1 MWGWAEMLKNDCF
14 ALPPGVDWTPVAEA
28 LEALRARMEAV
39 TQVETLALDDALG
52 RVLAEDA
59 VARRSTPP
67 EDNAAVDGYA
77 LAHGSLTAEGTQSL
91 VLLDGRAAAGA
102 PYVQA
107 VPAGHAVR
115 ILTGAVMPAGT
126 DCVVMQEDVETAGGC
141 ISFGSG
147 LKPGANR
154 RRAGEDIEAG
164 ETAIAAGRIL
174 TAADLAQ
181 AASVGLA
188 ALAVYRPLRVA
199 VFSTGDELCDP
210 AEDPAPGAIF
220 DANRPMLSGLLRAQ
234 GFTVIDMG
242 RVPDNAAGVRAAL
255 TDAARDADAV
265 VTSGGA
271 SGGDED
277 HIARALTALGA
288 MAEWRVAMKPGRP
301 LALGQIGKVPV
312 FGLPGNPVA
321 AFVCFLIFARPAL
334 LRLAGADWPDLP
346 RFPLV
351 ITGPAKK
358 RAGRTEYLRGRV
370 LPGGQVEKFRSEG
383 SGLISGLCWSDGLI
397 ELAHDRGRVEA
408 GETVDFI
415 PYSAFGL

>member
-1 MWGWAEMLKNDCF
+1 MWGWLEMLKNDCF
-14 ALPPGVDWTPVAEA
+14 ALPPGVDWTPVPEA
-28 LEALRARMEAV
+28 LDALRDRMTPV
-39 TQVETLALDDALG
+39 TAVETRGLDDALG

-59 VARRSTPP
+59 IARRSTPP
-67 EDNAAVDGYA
+67 ADNAAVDGYA
-77 LAHGSLTAEGTQSL
+77 LAHGSLSAQGTQSL
-91 VLLDGRAAAGA
+91 ALLDGRAAAGA
-102 PYVQA
+102 PFA
-107 VPAGHAVR
+107 GKVPPGHALR

-126 DCVVMQEDVETAGGC
+126 DCVVMQEDVEAANGR

-154 RRAGEDIEAG
+154 RRGGEDIESGA
-164 ETAIAAGRIL
+164 TAITAGRIL
-174 TAADLAQ
+174 TPADLAQ

-188 ALAVYRPLRVA
+188 TLAVHRPLRVA

-210 AEDPAPGAIF
+210 ADDPAPGAIF

-234 GFTVIDMG
+234 GFTVIDKG
-242 RVPDNAAGVRAAL
+242 RVPDNAAAIRAAL
-255 TDAARDADAV
+255 TEAVCHADAV

-277 HIARALTALGA
+277 HIARELTALGA
-288 MAEWRVAMKPGRP
+288 MTEWRVAMKPGRP
-301 LALGQIGKVPV
+301 LALGQIGQVPV

-334 LRLAGADWPDLP
+334 LRLAGAEWPDLP
-346 RFPLV
+346 RFPLTM
-351 ITGPAKK
+351 TGPAKK

-383 SGLISGLCWSDGLI
+383 SGLISGLRWSDGLI